1 MGQRYGEAVTEIKAS
16 VEVDGPPEK
25 VWEVVSNP
33 RNLPQWDRH
42 ITKVVGVPPEGLDVG
57 VEYTT
62 RLTFWGV
69 SAHVDADVLEFE
81 PPGSSKIRLSGPLI
95 RATVTTRLTPLGED
109 RCRLEHTV
117 EYELRGGPF

>member
-1 MGQRYGEAVTEIKAS
+1 MS
-16 VEVDGPPEK
+16 HVEVSVDVGASQEEA
-25 VWEVVSNP
+25 WQVVSDP
-33 RNLPQWDRH
+33 RNLPRWDRH

-117 EYELRGGPF
+117 E